1 MSYHRRQVNNGARS
15 RQHND
20 KMANMGETSSHDDK
34 YNGGHGLRNFLIV
47 LAVGGVTYFVVKKGL
62 KMSPMG
68 FLM

>member
-1 MSYHRRQVNNGARS
+1 MSYRRSSINNGARKQ
-15 RQHND
+15 QHNA

-34 YNGGHGLRNFLIV
+34 YNGVHGLRNFMIV
-47 LAVGGVTYFVVKKGL
+47 LAVGGLTYFVVKKGL